1 MKDKSTQSAVTDRQE
16 LNEEKSHGVSS
27 ESKSENKDVLSNHYN
42 IQTYVYVGYAY
53 LLLMGIANDAIY
65 YGFLGINIISY
76 SNILDVLLSPLVRMI
91 DNPKLLVTILG
102 LPVIAYFYL
111 KLIRFF
117 ARKKKKKTKLHSH
130 KLVTDSMK
138 NQVFVMT
145 AIMVF
150 SGYIGFGIGNGNK
163 TKARLEK
170 KSLKTDY
177 ELTFRGGETKNVHL
191 IGSNSGFVFYVEE
204 DATVVSI
211 SPFQE
216 NISVL
221 KKLIPDEKETE

>member
-1 MKDKSTQSAVTDRQE
+1 MILEQFDKYEAEE
-16 LNEEKSHGVSS
+16 LR
-27 ESKSENKDVLSNHYN
+27 LS
-42 IQTYVYVGYAY
+42 
-53 LLLMGIANDAIY
+53 D
-65 YGFLGINIISY
+65 IISGFINPDDDDVAPTATNVG
-76 SNILDVLLSPLVRMI
+76 SELADSKNDDDDDDNISVGSV
-91 DNPKLLVTILG
+91 KSLG
-102 LPVIAYFYL
+102 S
-111 KLIRFF
+111 FF
-117 ARKKKKKTKLHSH
+117 SFGSKKKKKTKLHSH

-221 KKLIPDEKETE
+221 KKLILDEKETE